1 MELYRFIHHAC
12 KSNNFLIIMH
22 LTIYYTKS
30 NLNNYVHVDNIIFNL
45 QLIHI
50 CVNFQVATGL
60 AERYK
65 SLNKKLAITMT
76 KCQTAF
82 NWRELREDY
91 AILSCIVK
99 KVDDHIS
106 PIILLSFANNVY
118 FICLQL
124 LNGLSYVYYI
134 KIYNNN
140 IKLAFMI
147 DFVS

>member
-1 MELYRFIHHAC
+1 
-12 KSNNFLIIMH
+12 MH
-22 LTIYYTKS
+22 FTICDTKN
-30 NLNNYVHVDNIIFNL
+30 NLNNYVHFDNLFNL
-45 QLIHI
+45 RLIRI
-50 CVNFQVATGL
+50 SVNFQVATGL

-65 SLNKKLAITMT
+65 SLNKKLAVTMT
-76 KCQTAF
+76 KCQAAF

-134 KIYNNN
+134 KIYNN